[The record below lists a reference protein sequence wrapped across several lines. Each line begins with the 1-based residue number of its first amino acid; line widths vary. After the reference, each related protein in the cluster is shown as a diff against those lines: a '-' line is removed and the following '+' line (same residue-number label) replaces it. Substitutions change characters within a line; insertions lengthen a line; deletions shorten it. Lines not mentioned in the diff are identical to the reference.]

1 MLESHLTYDADLAS
15 SDMTSMRFDDIV
27 VDRVDCIFNSRT

>member
-15 SDMTSMRFDDIV
+15 SDMTSMRFDDILL
-27 VDRVDCIFNSRT
+27 DLIHCMFNSRT